1 LYWRRVTRAGAL
13 ASVIAMAISW
23 FWLFYKGLI
32 ARPDAAEGDFLV
44 GGMMPVAVIFAI
56 STAALIIVSLF
67 TAPPDERHLAR
78 FFRSGEA
85 G

>member
-1 LYWRRVTRAGAL
+1 MEYLQYTERPTLRAPL
-13 ASVIAMAISW
+13 MLMACAGW
-23 FWLFYKGLI
+23 
-32 ARPDAAEGDFLV
+32 PDAAEGDFLV